1 MSLSLRKLGIAVASA
16 SLAVSAMPQLRL
28 ETYVTGLS
36 LPLHMVQDPTMPN
49 VQYVLQQRGRIR
61 VIQNGNLLGTDFL
74 DLTGIVSASGS
85 ERGLLGMAFDPNYA
99 TNRRFY
105 VNFTNTSGNTVIARF
120 KRSENDP
127 LRADPSSRFDF
138 LFGSN
143 RFIIQDFS
151 NHNGGTLMFG
161 PDGMLYIG
169 MGDGGSA
176 GDPNNRA
183 QTPNSYLGK
192 MLRLD
197 VNVPDTDNV
206 GYRIPADNPFLDGDP
221 ISALGEIWA
230 FGLRNPWKFSFDNPQ
245 MGGTGAL
252 LIADVGQNSWEEI
265 NYEPAN
271 RGGRNYGWSIRE
283 GMHPFNTQRQP
294 AYTPLTDPIWEYGR
308 ALGGSI
314 TGGYVYRGT
323 MLGCDFFGRYF
334 YGDFVSRRL
343 FSIALVI
350 DPNTGEATATNPVEH
365 TADVGGTGLV
375 GSLSSF
381 GVDANGELYLVDY
394 NGTIRRLL
402 PENAIWM
409 TNITAPDGGIIAGGL
424 REIVCVDRLTM
435 RTFSDFTPEIDQ
447 ANLTTLELNL
457 KTDISNLQE
466 VDVSVTASINQSVG
480 GQLRVFFKNVNT
492 GMWERVATFTVGT
505 SEQTFNALNIPA
517 TNYKDA
523 NGNIMM
529 QVRSVVNLPISE
541 ATFFTT
547 INQIRVTPS

>member
-1 MSLSLRKLGIAVASA
+1 MFISTRALGVVVASA
-16 SLAVSAMPQLRL
+16 ALAVGAAPQLKV

-74 DLTGIVSASGS
+74 DLTGIVSPSGS
-85 ERGLLGMAFDPNYA
+85 ERGLLGMAFDPDYA
-99 TNRRFY
+99 NNRRFY
-105 VNFTNTSGNTVIARF
+105 VNFTNTSGHTVIARF
-120 KRSENDP
+120 KRSVNDP
-127 LRADPSSRFDF
+127 LRADLNSRFDF
-138 LFGSN
+138 LFGGN

-161 PDGMLYIG
+161 PDGYLYIG
-169 MGDGGSA
+169 MGDGGSG

-183 QTPNSYLGK
+183 QNPNSWLGK

-197 VNVPDTDNV
+197 VNVSDTDNAGFRV
-206 GYRIPADNPFLDGDP
+206 PSDNPFLDGDP
-221 ISALGEIWA
+221 INALGEIWA
-230 FGLRNPWKFSFDNPQ
+230 FGMRNPWKFSFDNPQ

-252 LIADVGQNSWEEI
+252 VIADVGQNSWEEI

-308 ALGGSI
+308 GVGASI

-323 MLGCDFFGRYF
+323 MLGCEFFGRYF

-343 FSIALVI
+343 FSIGLAI
-350 DPNTGEATATNPVEH
+350 DPNTGEATVTNQIEH
-365 TADVGGTGLV
+365 TNDVGGTGFV

-381 GVDANGELYLVDY
+381 GMDANGELYLVDY
-394 NGTIRRLL
+394 SGTIRRLL

-409 TNITAPDGGIIAGGL
+409 TNITAPDGGIVSGGL
-424 REIVCVDRLTM
+424 REILCVDGLTM
-435 RTFSDFTPEIDQ
+435 RTFSDFTPELDQ

-457 KTDISNLQE
+457 KTDITNLQE
-466 VDVSVTASINQSVG
+466 VDVSVTASIDQSVG

-492 GMWERVATFTVGT
+492 GLWERVATFAVGT
-505 SEQTFNALNIPA
+505 SEQTFTMQNIPA
-517 TNYKDA
+517 TNYRDG

-529 QVRSVVNLPISE
+529 QVRSVVNLPISV

-547 INQIRVTPS
+547 INQIRVMPS

>member
-1 MSLSLRKLGIAVASA
+1 MFISTRALGVAVASA
-16 SLAVSAMPQLRL
+16 ALAVSAAPQLKV

-36 LPLHMVQDPTMPN
+36 LPVHMVQDPTMPN

-61 VIQNGNLLGTDFL
+61 IIQNGNLLGTDFL
-74 DLTGIVSASGS
+74 DLTGIVSTSGS

-105 VNFTNTSGNTVIARF
+105 VNFTNTSGHTVIARF
-120 KRSENDP
+120 KRSESDP
-127 LRADPSSRFDF
+127 LRADPNSRFDF
-138 LFGSN
+138 LFGNN

-161 PDGMLYIG
+161 PDGYLYIG
-169 MGDGGSA
+169 MGDGGSG

-183 QTPNSYLGK
+183 QNPNSWLGK
-192 MLRLD
+192 MLRID

-206 GYRIPADNPFLDGDP
+206 GFRVPSDNPFLDGDP
-221 ISALGEIWA
+221 IQALGEIWA

-245 MGGTGAL
+245 MAGTGAL
-252 LIADVGQNSWEEI
+252 VIADVGQNSWEEI

-283 GMHPFNTQRQP
+283 GLHPFNTQRQP

-308 ALGGSI
+308 GIGASI

-323 MLGCDFFGRYF
+323 MLGCEFFGRYF

-343 FSIALVI
+343 FSIGLAI
-350 DPNTGEATATNPVEH
+350 DPNTGEATVTNEIEH
-365 TADVGGTGLV
+365 TNDVGGTGFV
-375 GSLSSF
+375 GNLSSF

-409 TNITAPDGGIIAGGL
+409 TNITAPDGGIISGGL
-424 REIVCVDRLTM
+424 REILCIDGLTM
-435 RTFSDFTPEIDQ
+435 RTFSDFTPELDQ

-457 KTDISNLQE
+457 KTDIANLQE
-466 VDVSVTASINQSVG
+466 VDVSVTASIDQSVG
-480 GQLRVFFKNVNT
+480 GELRVFFKNVNT
-492 GMWERVATFTVGT
+492 GLWERVATFAVGT
-505 SEQTFNALNIPA
+505 SEQTFTMQNIPA
-517 TNYKDA
+517 ANYRDT

-529 QVRSVVNLPISE
+529 QVRSVVNLPISV

-547 INQIRVTPS
+547 VNQIRVTPS

>member
-1 MSLSLRKLGIAVASA
+1 MFISTRALGVAVASA
-16 SLAVSAMPQLRL
+16 ALAVGAAPQLKV

-74 DLTGIVSASGS
+74 DLTGIVSTSGS
-85 ERGLLGMAFDPNYA
+85 ERGLLGMAFDPDYA
-99 TNRRFY
+99 NNRRFY
-105 VNFTNTSGNTVIARF
+105 VNFTNTSGHTVIARF

-138 LFGSN
+138 LFGGS

-161 PDGMLYIG
+161 PDGYLYIG
-169 MGDGGSA
+169 MGDGGSG

-183 QTPNSYLGK
+183 QNPNSWLGK

-197 VNVPDTDNV
+197 VNVSDTDNAGFRV
-206 GYRIPADNPFLDGDP
+206 PSDNPFLDGDP
-221 ISALGEIWA
+221 INALGEIWA
-230 FGLRNPWKFSFDNPQ
+230 FGMRNPWKFSFDNPQ

-252 LIADVGQNSWEEI
+252 VIADVGQNSWEEI

-294 AYTPLTDPIWEYGR
+294 AYKPLTDPIWEYGR
-308 ALGGSI
+308 GVGASI

-323 MLGCDFFGRYF
+323 MLGCEFFGRYF
-334 YGDFVSRRL
+334 YGDFVSRRF
-343 FSIALVI
+343 FSIGLAI
-350 DPNTGEATATNPVEH
+350 DPNTGEATVTNEIEH
-365 TADVGGTGLV
+365 TNDVGGTGFV
-375 GSLSSF
+375 GNLSSF

-409 TNITAPDGGIIAGGL
+409 TNITAPDGGIISGGL
-424 REIVCVDRLTM
+424 REILCVDGLTM
-435 RTFSDFTPEIDQ
+435 RTFSDFTPELDQ

-457 KTDISNLQE
+457 ATDIANLQE
-466 VDVSVTASINQSVG
+466 VDVSVTASIDQSVG
-480 GQLRVFFKNVNT
+480 GELRVFFKNVNT
-492 GMWERVATFTVGT
+492 GLWERVATFAVGT
-505 SEQTFNALNIPA
+505 SEQTFTMQNIPA
-517 TNYKDA
+517 TNYRDG

-529 QVRSVVNLPISE
+529 QVRSVVNLPISV

-547 INQIRVTPS
+547 VNQIRVMPS

>member
-1 MSLSLRKLGIAVASA
+1 MFIPTRA
-16 SLAVSAMPQLRL
+16 LAVTTAGAALAVGGAAQLKV

-36 LPLHMVQDPTMPN
+36 LPVHMVQDPTMPN

-61 VIQNGNLLGTDFL
+61 IIQNGNLLGTDFL
-74 DLTGIVSASGS
+74 DLTGIVSPSGS

-99 TNRRFY
+99 SNRRFY
-105 VNFTNTSGNTVIARF
+105 VNFTNTSGHTVIARF
-120 KRSENDP
+120 KRSVNNP
-127 LRADPSSRFDF
+127 LQADPSSRFDF

-161 PDGMLYIG
+161 PDGYLYIG
-169 MGDGGSA
+169 MGDGGSG

-183 QTPNSYLGK
+183 QSPNSWLGK
-192 MLRLD
+192 MLRID
-197 VNVPDTDNV
+197 VNVADTDNV
-206 GYRIPADNPFLDGDP
+206 GFRVPADNPFLDGDP
-221 ISALGEIWA
+221 IQALGEIWA
-230 FGLRNPWKFSFDNPQ
+230 FGVRNPWKFSFDSPQ

-252 LIADVGQNSWEEI
+252 VIADVGQNSWEEI
-265 NYEPAN
+265 DYEPAN

-294 AYTPLTDPIWEYGR
+294 AYTPLTDPIWEYGHDVG
-308 ALGGSI
+308 ASI

-323 MLGCDFFGRYF
+323 MLGCEFFGRYF
-334 YGDFVSRRL
+334 FGDFVSRRL
-343 FSIALVI
+343 FSIGLAI
-350 DPNTGEATATNPVEH
+350 DPNTGEATVTNQIEH
-365 TADVGGTGLV
+365 TNDVGGTGFV

-409 TNITAPDGGIIAGGL
+409 TNITAPDGGIISGGL
-424 REIVCVDRLTM
+424 REILCVDGLTM

-457 KTDISNLQE
+457 KTDITNLQE
-466 VDVSVTASINQSVG
+466 VDISLTAKIDQSVG
-480 GQLRVFFKNVNT
+480 GELRVFFKNVNT
-492 GMWERVATFTVGT
+492 GLWERVATFAVGT
-505 SEQTFNALNIPA
+505 SEQTFTMLNIPA
-517 TNYKDA
+517 SNYKDA

-529 QVRSVVNLPISE
+529 QVRSVVNLPISV

-547 INQIRVTPS
+547 VNQIKVTPS

>member
-1 MSLSLRKLGIAVASA
+1 MLLSQRVLGVVVVSA
-16 SLAVSAMPQLRL
+16 SLAAGATPQLKL

-36 LPLHMVQDPTMPN
+36 LPVHMVQDPTMPN

-74 DLTGIVSASGS
+74 DLTGIVSTSGS

-221 ISALGEIWA
+221 ITALGEIWA
-230 FGLRNPWKFSFDNPQ
+230 FGLRNPWKFTFDNPQ

-283 GMHPFNTQRQP
+283 GLHPFNTGRQP
-294 AYTPLTDPIWEYGR
+294 AYTPLTDPIWEYSHSVG
-308 ALGGSI
+308 ASI

-323 MLGCDFFGRYF
+323 MLGCEFFGRYF

-350 DPNTGEATATNPVEH
+350 DPNTGEATATNEIEH

-409 TNITAPDGGIIAGGL
+409 TNITATDGGIISGGL
-424 REIVCVDRLTM
+424 REILCVDRLTM

>member
-1 MSLSLRKLGIAVASA
+1 MLYSARMFGVVIAGVILGAGAV
-16 SLAVSAMPQLRL
+16 PQLRL

-61 VIQNGNLLGTDFL
+61 IIQNGNLLGTDFL
-74 DLTGIVSASGS
+74 DLTGIVSTSGS

-105 VNFTNTSGNTVIARF
+105 VNFTNTSGHTVIARF
-120 KRSENDP
+120 KRSESDP
-127 LRADPSSRFDF
+127 LRADPNSRFDF

-161 PDGMLYIG
+161 PDGYLYIG

-183 QTPNSYLGK
+183 QSPSSWLGK
-192 MLRLD
+192 MLRID
-197 VNVPDTDNV
+197 VNVADNDNV
-206 GYRIPADNPFLDGDP
+206 GFRVPSDNPFLDGDP

-230 FGLRNPWKFSFDNPQ
+230 FGMRNPWKFSFDNPQ

-252 LIADVGQNSWEEI
+252 IIADVGQNSWEEI

-294 AYTPLTDPIWEYGR
+294 AYQPLTDPIWEYGR
-308 ALGGSI
+308 DIGGSI

-323 MLGCDFFGRYF
+323 MLGCDYFGRYF
-334 YGDFVSRRL
+334 YGDFVSRRF
-343 FSIALVI
+343 FSIGLTI
-350 DPNTGEATATNPVEH
+350 DPNTGEATVTNAIEH
-365 TADVGGTGLV
+365 TADVGGTGNV

-409 TNITAPDGGIIAGGL
+409 TNITAPEGGIISGGL
-424 REIVCVDRLTM
+424 RELLCVDNLRM
-435 RTFSDFTPEIDQ
+435 RTFSVFTPEIDQ

-457 KTDISNLQE
+457 KTDITNLQE
-466 VDVSVTASINQSVG
+466 VDVSVTASIDQSVG

-492 GMWERVATFTVGT
+492 GMWERVATFAVGT
-505 SEQTFNALNIPA
+505 SEQTFTMPNIPA
-517 TNYKDA
+517 TNYRDA

-529 QVRSVVNLPISE
+529 QVRSVVNLPISV

-547 INQIRVTPS
+547 VNQIKVTPS